1 MENGYIYTRVSTLI
15 QVDGFSLDA
24 QEEEIRAFAK
34 MHGINIIG
42 KYSDE
47 GKSGK
52 NAEHRPA
59 FNQMMEDIR
68 SKKDNIKYIL
78 VFKLSRFARNTSDT
92 AKYLQELASYGIGL
106 LGVKDGID
114 TSTATGKMIA
124 NIMGAVA
131 EVELENIH
139 EQTLAGRQQKARSG
153 LWNGAQAPFGYALEN
168 KFLVVCS
175 EEAEI
180 VKEIFHL
187 YVEEGQTI
195 RYITKKLNDEG
206 VKREQ
211 RGNTR
216 FSVFTERTVRSILK
230 NPVYAGKIA
239 YGRRH
244 TVKVEGTNNE
254 TKVVKQD
261 DESKII
267 LVEGVHEAIVTPE
280 IFAKAETR
288 LGENV
293 RHRKTRSDSTT
304 VYPLTGLIRCPDCG
318 KNIFGYT
325 APPRPRKNGKEGFY
339 PRYISYRC
347 ISGRDRNGISCSLAN
362 KYYSG
367 TKLEKEVR
375 DVVASMV
382 SIPEFIELVSKK
394 VDCATDL
401 TILKKK
407 RESIKAEYAKYYNNL
422 MVNEK
427 RLAELDTS
435 DKHYDR
441 RVDSLNRVMDDLY
454 EKIDDSQSRLDELD
468 NEIAMAEKSTL
479 TKQSIFE
486 MLEGFSKYYDV
497 MTPEDRKALL
507 QAMIS
512 YIELYGEKRAD
523 GHFVKAIHFTFP
535 VTYDGESGALF
546 VRTNEQQVDTGFVVL
561 QFRSLRHCLIQ
572 QLQVV
577 NVQRAVPVHVGD
589 RQLHGGQRNLP
600 GQMAVDLVNVQNV
613 HRAVAVH
620 IALDGRDLFRSGG
633 MAGGAG
639 ECQRPGF
646 VSCGGDAD
654 HTVIPDMT
662 LGGNNFLRYQHSI
675 AHGAMLAPGQTGL
688 GTGSGLGG
696 VHDLGVTGGGNFFLR
711 YQHGI
716 AHRAMLALGQTGLG
730 TGRSLSGVHDLSVT
744 RGEDHCTL

>member
-1 MENGYIYTRVSTLI
+1 MDNAYIYTRVSTLI

-24 QEEEIRAFAK
+24 QEEEIREFAK
-34 MHGINIIG
+34 RHEINIVG

-59 FNQMMEDIR
+59 FNQMMDDIR
-68 SKKDNIKYIL
+68 SKKDNIRYVL

-92 AKYLQELASYGIGL
+92 AKYLQELASFGIGL

-153 LWNGAQAPFGYALEN
+153 LWNGAQAPFGYAIEN
-168 KFLVVCS
+168 KSLVVCP

-180 VKEIFHL
+180 VKEIFRL
-187 YVEEGQTI
+187 YTEEGQTI

-206 VKREQ
+206 MKREQ

-230 NPVYAGKIA
+230 NPIYEGKIA

-254 TKVVKQD
+254 TKVVKQK

-267 LVEGVHEAIVTPE
+267 LVEGIHEAIISPE
-280 IFAKAETR
+280 MFEKAGAK
-288 LGENV
+288 LSENI

-304 VYPLTGLIRCPDCG
+304 VYPLTGLIKCPDCG

-347 ISGRDRNGISCSLAN
+347 ISGRERNGVSCSLAN

-375 DVVASMV
+375 DVIASMV
-382 SIPEFIELVSKK
+382 TIPEFVELVSKK

-401 TILKKK
+401 KALKKK
-407 RESIKAEYAKYYNNL
+407 RDAVISEQSKYSGNL
-422 MVNEK
+422 ISTEK
-427 RLAELDTS
+427 RLTELDAS
-435 DKHYDR
+435 DKHYEK
-441 RVDSLNRVMDDLY
+441 RVDSLNRILDDLY
-454 EKIDDSQSRLDELD
+454 EKIDEVQSRLDEI
-468 NEIAMAEKSTL
+468 NKEISMAEKSSM

-486 MLEGFSKYYDV
+486 MLDGFSKYYDI
-497 MTPEDRKALL
+497 MIPEDKKALL

-512 YIELYGEKRAD
+512 YIELYREKRAD
-523 GHFVKAIHFTFP
+523 GHFVKSIHFTFP

-546 VRTNEQQVDTGFVVL
+546 VRTNEQQVETVCLLSKLNVKQHIEVELTMDEMDLTAAEKKASYEEIKEYVL
-561 QFRSLRHCLIQ
+561 EKFGMKVSHLYIA
-572 QLQVV
+572 QVKRKCGIIERE
-577 NVQRAVPVHVGD
+577 NYNKPKSENAKQPKCPPEKEAAIRE
-589 RQLHGGQRNLP
+589 
-600 GQMAVDLVNVQNV
+600 
-613 HRAVAVH
+613 
-620 IALDGRDLFRSGG
+620 ALEYFK
-633 MAGGAG
+633 M
-639 ECQRPGF
+639 
-646 VSCGGDAD
+646 
-654 HTVIPDMT
+654 I
-662 LGGNNFLRYQHSI
+662 
-675 AHGAMLAPGQTGL
+675 
-688 GTGSGLGG
+688 
-696 VHDLGVTGGGNFFLR
+696 
-711 YQHGI
+711 
-716 AHRAMLALGQTGLG
+716 
-730 TGRSLSGVHDLSVT
+730 
-744 RGEDHCTL
+744 

>member
-1 MENGYIYTRVSTLI
+1 MDNAYIYTRVSTLI

-24 QEEEIRAFAK
+24 QEEEIREFAK
-34 MHGINIIG
+34 RHEINIVG

-59 FNQMMEDIR
+59 FNQMMDDIR
-68 SKKDNIKYIL
+68 SKKDNIRYVL

-92 AKYLQELASYGIGL
+92 AKYLQELASFGIGL

-153 LWNGAQAPFGYALEN
+153 LWNGAQAPFGYAIEN
-168 KFLVVCS
+168 KSLVVCP

-180 VKEIFHL
+180 VKEIFRL
-187 YVEEGQTI
+187 YTEEGQTI

-206 VKREQ
+206 MKREQ

-230 NPVYAGKIA
+230 NPIYEGKIA

-254 TKVVKQD
+254 TKVVKQK

-267 LVEGVHEAIVTPE
+267 LVEGIHEAIISPE
-280 IFAKAETR
+280 MFEKAGAK
-288 LGENV
+288 LSENI

-304 VYPLTGLIRCPDCG
+304 VYPLTGLIKCPDCG

-347 ISGRDRNGISCSLAN
+347 ISGRERNGVSCSLAN

-375 DVVASMV
+375 DVIASMV
-382 SIPEFIELVSKK
+382 TIPEFVELVSKK

-401 TILKKK
+401 KALKKK
-407 RESIKAEYAKYYNNL
+407 RDAVISEQSKYSGNL
-422 MVNEK
+422 ISTEK
-427 RLAELDTS
+427 RLTELDAS
-435 DKHYDR
+435 DKHYEK
-441 RVDSLNRVMDDLY
+441 RVDSLNRILDDLY
-454 EKIDDSQSRLDELD
+454 EKIDEVQSRLDEI
-468 NEIAMAEKSTL
+468 NKEISMAEKSSM

-486 MLEGFSKYYDV
+486 MLDGFSKYYDI
-497 MTPEDRKALL
+497 MIPEDKKALL

-512 YIELYGEKRAD
+512 YIELYREKRAD
-523 GHFVKAIHFTFP
+523 GHFVKSIHFTFP

-546 VRTNEQQVDTGFVVL
+546 VRTNEQQVET
-561 QFRSLRHCLIQ
+561 
-572 QLQVV
+572 
-577 NVQRAVPVHVGD
+577 
-589 RQLHGGQRNLP
+589 
-600 GQMAVDLVNVQNV
+600 
-613 HRAVAVH
+613 
-620 IALDGRDLFRSGG
+620 
-633 MAGGAG
+633 
-639 ECQRPGF
+639 
-646 VSCGGDAD
+646 
-654 HTVIPDMT
+654 
-662 LGGNNFLRYQHSI
+662 
-675 AHGAMLAPGQTGL
+675 
-688 GTGSGLGG
+688 
-696 VHDLGVTGGGNFFLR
+696 
-711 YQHGI
+711 
-716 AHRAMLALGQTGLG
+716 
-730 TGRSLSGVHDLSVT
+730 
-744 RGEDHCTL
+744 

>member
-1 MENGYIYTRVSTLI
+1 MDNAYIYTRVSTLI

-24 QEEEIRAFAK
+24 QEEEIREFAK
-34 MHGINIIG
+34 RHEINIVG

-59 FNQMMEDIR
+59 FNQMMDDIR
-68 SKKDNIKYIL
+68 SKKDNIRYVL

-92 AKYLQELASYGIGL
+92 AKYLQELASFGIGL

-153 LWNGAQAPFGYALEN
+153 LWNGAQAPFGYAIEN
-168 KFLVVCS
+168 KSLVVCP

-180 VKEIFHL
+180 VKEIFRL
-187 YVEEGQTI
+187 YTEEGQTI

-206 VKREQ
+206 MKREQ

-230 NPVYAGKIA
+230 NPIYEGKIA

-254 TKVVKQD
+254 TKVVKQK

-267 LVEGVHEAIVTPE
+267 LVEGIHEAIISPE
-280 IFAKAETR
+280 MFEKAGAK
-288 LGENV
+288 LSENI

-304 VYPLTGLIRCPDCG
+304 VYPLTGLIKCPDCG

-347 ISGRDRNGISCSLAN
+347 ISGRERNGVSCSLAN

-375 DVVASMV
+375 DVIASMV
-382 SIPEFIELVSKK
+382 TIPEFVELVSKK

-401 TILKKK
+401 KALKKK
-407 RESIKAEYAKYYNNL
+407 RDAVISEQSKYSGNL
-422 MVNEK
+422 ISTEK
-427 RLAELDTS
+427 RLTELDAS
-435 DKHYDR
+435 DKHYEK
-441 RVDSLNRVMDDLY
+441 RVDSLNRILDDLY
-454 EKIDDSQSRLDELD
+454 EKIDEVQSRLDEI
-468 NEIAMAEKSTL
+468 NKEISMAEKSSM

-486 MLEGFSKYYDV
+486 MLDGFSKYYDI
-497 MTPEDRKALL
+497 MIPEDKKALL

-512 YIELYGEKRAD
+512 YIELYREKRAD
-523 GHFVKAIHFTFP
+523 GHFVKSIHFTFP

-546 VRTNEQQVDTGFVVL
+546 VRTNEQQVETVVSLSQQKPDDVIRVGLDLDELEVTPAEAKATYGEIKSYVKEHTGLAVSSLYIAQVK
-561 QFRSLRHCLIQ
+561 QKYGIIERENYNKPKSEDARQPKCPADKEKAIVDALRHF
-572 QLQVV
+572 
-577 NVQRAVPVHVGD
+577 
-589 RQLHGGQRNLP
+589 
-600 GQMAVDLVNVQNV
+600 QMINSERMEAAQ
-613 HRAVAVH
+613 
-620 IALDGRDLFRSGG
+620 
-633 MAGGAG
+633 
-639 ECQRPGF
+639 
-646 VSCGGDAD
+646 
-654 HTVIPDMT
+654 
-662 LGGNNFLRYQHSI
+662 
-675 AHGAMLAPGQTGL
+675 
-688 GTGSGLGG
+688 
-696 VHDLGVTGGGNFFLR
+696 
-711 YQHGI
+711 
-716 AHRAMLALGQTGLG
+716 
-730 TGRSLSGVHDLSVT
+730 
-744 RGEDHCTL
+744 

>member
-1 MENGYIYTRVSTLI
+1 MDNAYIYTRVSTLI

-24 QEEEIRAFAK
+24 QEEEIREFAK
-34 MHGINIIG
+34 RHEINIVG

-59 FNQMMEDIR
+59 FNQMMDDIR
-68 SKKDNIKYIL
+68 SKKDNIRYVL

-92 AKYLQELASYGIGL
+92 AKYLQELASFGIGL

-153 LWNGAQAPFGYALEN
+153 LWNGAQAPFGYAIEN
-168 KFLVVCS
+168 KSLVVCP

-180 VKEIFHL
+180 VKEIFRL
-187 YVEEGQTI
+187 YTEEGQTI

-206 VKREQ
+206 MKREQ

-230 NPVYAGKIA
+230 NPIYEGKIA

-254 TKVVKQD
+254 TKVVKQK

-267 LVEGVHEAIVTPE
+267 LVEGIHEAIISPE
-280 IFAKAETR
+280 MFEKAGAK
-288 LGENV
+288 LSENI

-304 VYPLTGLIRCPDCG
+304 VYPLTGLIKCPDCG

-347 ISGRDRNGISCSLAN
+347 ISGRERNGVSCSLAN

-375 DVVASMV
+375 DVIASMV
-382 SIPEFIELVSKK
+382 TIPEFVELVSKK

-401 TILKKK
+401 KALKKK
-407 RESIKAEYAKYYNNL
+407 RDAVISEQSKYSGNL
-422 MVNEK
+422 ISTEK
-427 RLAELDTS
+427 RLTELDAS
-435 DKHYDR
+435 DKHYEK
-441 RVDSLNRVMDDLY
+441 RVDSLNRILDDLY
-454 EKIDDSQSRLDELD
+454 EKIDEVQSRLDEI
-468 NEIAMAEKSTL
+468 NKEISMAEKSSM

-486 MLEGFSKYYDV
+486 MLDGFSKYYDI
-497 MTPEDRKALL
+497 MIPEDKKALL

-512 YIELYGEKRAD
+512 YIELYREKRAD
-523 GHFVKAIHFTFP
+523 GHFVKSIHFTFP

-546 VRTNEQQVDTGFVVL
+546 VRTNEQQVETVV
-561 QFRSLRHCLIQ
+561 CL
-572 QLQVV
+572 
-577 NVQRAVPVHVGD
+577 
-589 RQLHGGQRNLP
+589 
-600 GQMAVDLVNVQNV
+600 
-613 HRAVAVH
+613 
-620 IALDGRDLFRSGG
+620 S
-633 MAGGAG
+633 
-639 ECQRPGF
+639 
-646 VSCGGDAD
+646 
-654 HTVIPDMT
+654 
-662 LGGNNFLRYQHSI
+662 
-675 AHGAMLAPGQTGL
+675 
-688 GTGSGLGG
+688 
-696 VHDLGVTGGGNFFLR
+696 
-711 YQHGI
+711 
-716 AHRAMLALGQTGLG
+716 
-730 TGRSLSGVHDLSVT
+730 
-744 RGEDHCTL
+744 

>member
-1 MENGYIYTRVSTLI
+1 MDNAYIYTRVSTLI

-24 QEEEIRAFAK
+24 QEEEIREFAK
-34 MHGINIIG
+34 RHEINIVG

-59 FNQMMEDIR
+59 FNQMMDDIR
-68 SKKDNIKYIL
+68 SKKDNIRYVL

-92 AKYLQELASYGIGL
+92 AKYLQELASFGIGL

-153 LWNGAQAPFGYALEN
+153 LWNGAQAPFGYAIEN
-168 KFLVVCS
+168 KSLVVCP

-180 VKEIFHL
+180 VKEIFRL
-187 YVEEGQTI
+187 YTEEGQTI

-206 VKREQ
+206 MKREQ

-230 NPVYAGKIA
+230 NPIYEGKIA

-254 TKVVKQD
+254 TKVVKQK

-267 LVEGVHEAIVTPE
+267 LVEGIHEAIISPE
-280 IFAKAETR
+280 MFEKAGAK
-288 LGENV
+288 LSENI

-304 VYPLTGLIRCPDCG
+304 VYPLTGLIKCPDCG

-347 ISGRDRNGISCSLAN
+347 ISGRERNGVSCSLAN

-375 DVVASMV
+375 DVIASMV
-382 SIPEFIELVSKK
+382 TIPEFVELVSKK

-401 TILKKK
+401 KALKKK
-407 RESIKAEYAKYYNNL
+407 RDAVISEQSKYSGNL
-422 MVNEK
+422 ISTEK
-427 RLAELDTS
+427 RLTELDAS
-435 DKHYDR
+435 DKHYEK
-441 RVDSLNRVMDDLY
+441 RVDSLNRILDDLY
-454 EKIDDSQSRLDELD
+454 EKIDEVQSRLDEI
-468 NEIAMAEKSTL
+468 NKEISMAEKSSM

-486 MLEGFSKYYDV
+486 MLDGFSKYYDI
-497 MTPEDRKALL
+497 MIPEDKKALL

-512 YIELYGEKRAD
+512 YIELYREKRAD
-523 GHFVKAIHFTFP
+523 GHFVKSIHFTFP

-546 VRTNEQQVDTGFVVL
+546 VRTNEQQVETV
-561 QFRSLRHCLIQ
+561 CL
-572 QLQVV
+572 
-577 NVQRAVPVHVGD
+577 
-589 RQLHGGQRNLP
+589 
-600 GQMAVDLVNVQNV
+600 
-613 HRAVAVH
+613 
-620 IALDGRDLFRSGG
+620 
-633 MAGGAG
+633 
-639 ECQRPGF
+639 
-646 VSCGGDAD
+646 
-654 HTVIPDMT
+654 
-662 LGGNNFLRYQHSI
+662 
-675 AHGAMLAPGQTGL
+675 
-688 GTGSGLGG
+688 
-696 VHDLGVTGGGNFFLR
+696 
-711 YQHGI
+711 
-716 AHRAMLALGQTGLG
+716 
-730 TGRSLSGVHDLSVT
+730 LSKLNT
-744 RGEDHCTL
+744 K

>member
-34 MHGINIIG
+34 IHGINIVG

-68 SKKDNIKYIL
+68 SKKDSIKYIL

-280 IFAKAETR
+280 MFAKAEIR

-347 ISGRDRNGISCSLAN
+347 ISGRDRNGISCSFAN

-401 TILKKK
+401 SILKKK

-427 RLAELDTS
+427 RLAELDTG

-512 YIELYGEKRAD
+512 YIELYREKRAD

-546 VRTNEQQVDTGFVVL
+546 VRTNKQQVETVVL
-561 QFRSLRHCLIQ
+561 LS
-572 QLQVV
+572 QLKQKPDDYI
-577 NVQRAVPVHVGD
+577 NVTIER
-589 RQLHGGQRNLP
+589 
-600 GQMAVDLVNVQNV
+600 
-613 HRAVAVH
+613 
-620 IALDGRDLFRSGG
+620 
-633 MAGGAG
+633 
-639 ECQRPGF
+639 ECN
-646 VSCGGDAD
+646 CGG
-654 HTVIPDMT
+654 IE
-662 LGGNNFLRYQHSI
+662 
-675 AHGAMLAPGQTGL
+675 
-688 GTGSGLGG
+688 
-696 VHDLGVTGGGNFFLR
+696 
-711 YQHGI
+711 
-716 AHRAMLALGQTGLG
+716 AL
-730 TGRSLSGVHDLSVT
+730 
-744 RGEDHCTL
+744 

>member
-1 MENGYIYTRVSTLI
+1 MDNAYIYTRVSTLI

-24 QEEEIRAFAK
+24 QEEEIREFAK
-34 MHGINIIG
+34 RHEINIVG

-59 FNQMMEDIR
+59 FNQMMDDIR
-68 SKKDNIKYIL
+68 SKKDNIRYVL

-92 AKYLQELASYGIGL
+92 AKYLQELASFGIGL

-153 LWNGAQAPFGYALEN
+153 LWNGAQAPFGYAIEN
-168 KFLVVCS
+168 KSLVVCP

-180 VKEIFHL
+180 VKEIFRL
-187 YVEEGQTI
+187 YTEEGQTI

-206 VKREQ
+206 MKREQ

-230 NPVYAGKIA
+230 NPIYEGKIA

-254 TKVVKQD
+254 TKVVKQK

-267 LVEGVHEAIVTPE
+267 LVEGIHEAIISPE
-280 IFAKAETR
+280 MFEKAGAK
-288 LGENV
+288 LSENI

-304 VYPLTGLIRCPDCG
+304 VYPLTGLIKCPDCG

-347 ISGRDRNGISCSLAN
+347 ISGRERNGVSCSLAN

-375 DVVASMV
+375 DVIASMV
-382 SIPEFIELVSKK
+382 TIPEFVELVSKK

-401 TILKKK
+401 KALKKK
-407 RESIKAEYAKYYNNL
+407 RDAVISEQSKYSGNL
-422 MVNEK
+422 ISTEK
-427 RLAELDTS
+427 RLTELDAS
-435 DKHYDR
+435 DKHYEK
-441 RVDSLNRVMDDLY
+441 RVDSLNRILDDLY
-454 EKIDDSQSRLDELD
+454 EKIDEVQSRLDEI
-468 NEIAMAEKSTL
+468 NKEISMAEKSSM

-486 MLEGFSKYYDV
+486 MLDGFSKYYDI
-497 MTPEDRKALL
+497 MIPEDKKALL

-512 YIELYGEKRAD
+512 YIELYREKRAD
-523 GHFVKAIHFTFP
+523 GHFVKSIHFTFP

-546 VRTNEQQVDTGFVVL
+546 VRTNEQQVETVVQLSKGEIQSKKIRVDFSLEDMDMSGF
-561 QFRSLRHCLIQ
+561 QK
-572 QLQVV
+572 
-577 NVQRAVPVHVGD
+577 
-589 RQLHGGQRNLP
+589 
-600 GQMAVDLVNVQNV
+600 
-613 HRAVAVH
+613 
-620 IALDGRDLFRSGG
+620 
-633 MAGGAG
+633 GATYG
-639 ECQRPGF
+639 EIKAY
-646 VSCGGDAD
+646 VKE
-654 HTVIPDMT
+654 H
-662 LGGNNFLRYQHSI
+662 
-675 AHGAMLAPGQTGL
+675 TGL
-688 GTGSGLGG
+688 TVSSLYIAQ
-696 VHDLGVTGGGNFFLR
+696 VKQR
-711 YQHGI
+711 CGI
-716 AHRAMLALGQTGLG
+716 IERENYNKPKSENAKQPQCPQEKEAAIRAALE
-730 TGRSLSGVHDLSVT
+730 HFKMI
-744 RGEDHCTL
+744 

>member
-546 VRTNEQQVDTGFVVL
+546 VRTNEQQVETVVL
-561 QFRSLRHCLIQ
+561 LSKGKVDSKKIRVEFSLEDMDMSEFQDGATYTQIKDYVLEHSGLKVSNLYISQIKRKCGIE
-572 QLQVV
+572 
-577 NVQRAVPVHVGD
+577 VGKNY
-589 RQLHGGQRNLP
+589 NLP
-600 GQMAVDLVNVQNV
+600 KSVDSKQPQCPPEKEKAIREALKYFQM
-613 HRAVAVH
+613 
-620 IALDGRDLFRSGG
+620 I
-633 MAGGAG
+633 
-639 ECQRPGF
+639 
-646 VSCGGDAD
+646 
-654 HTVIPDMT
+654 
-662 LGGNNFLRYQHSI
+662 
-675 AHGAMLAPGQTGL
+675 
-688 GTGSGLGG
+688 
-696 VHDLGVTGGGNFFLR
+696 
-711 YQHGI
+711 
-716 AHRAMLALGQTGLG
+716 
-730 TGRSLSGVHDLSVT
+730 
-744 RGEDHCTL
+744 

>member
-1 MENGYIYTRVSTLI
+1 MDNAYIYTRVSTLI

-24 QEEEIRAFAK
+24 QEEEIREFAK
-34 MHGINIIG
+34 RHEINIVG

-59 FNQMMEDIR
+59 FNQMMDDIR
-68 SKKDNIKYIL
+68 SKKDNIRYVL

-92 AKYLQELASYGIGL
+92 AKYLQELASFGIGL

-153 LWNGAQAPFGYALEN
+153 LWNGAQAPFGYAIEN
-168 KFLVVCS
+168 KSLVVCP

-180 VKEIFHL
+180 VKEIFRL
-187 YVEEGQTI
+187 YTEEGQTI

-206 VKREQ
+206 MKREQ

-230 NPVYAGKIA
+230 NPIYEGKIA

-254 TKVVKQD
+254 TKVVKQK

-267 LVEGVHEAIVTPE
+267 LVEGIHEAIISPE
-280 IFAKAETR
+280 MFEKAGAK
-288 LGENV
+288 LSENI

-304 VYPLTGLIRCPDCG
+304 VYPLTGLIKCPDCG

-347 ISGRDRNGISCSLAN
+347 ISGRERNGVSCSLAN

-375 DVVASMV
+375 DVIASMV
-382 SIPEFIELVSKK
+382 TIPEFVELVSKK

-401 TILKKK
+401 KALKKK
-407 RESIKAEYAKYYNNL
+407 RDAVISEQSKYSGNL
-422 MVNEK
+422 ISTEK
-427 RLAELDTS
+427 RLTELDAS
-435 DKHYDR
+435 DKHYEK
-441 RVDSLNRVMDDLY
+441 RVDSLNRILDDLY
-454 EKIDDSQSRLDELD
+454 EKIDEVQSRLDEI
-468 NEIAMAEKSTL
+468 NKEISMAEKSSM

-486 MLEGFSKYYDV
+486 MLDGFSKYYDI
-497 MTPEDRKALL
+497 MIPEDKKALL

-512 YIELYGEKRAD
+512 YIELYREKRAD
-523 GHFVKAIHFTFP
+523 GHFVKSIHFTFP

-546 VRTNEQQVDTGFVVL
+546 VRTNEQQVECVVL
-561 QFRSLRHCLIQ
+561 MS
-572 QLQVV
+572 
-577 NVQRAVPVHVGD
+577 
-589 RQLHGGQRNLP
+589 
-600 GQMAVDLVNVQNV
+600 
-613 HRAVAVH
+613 
-620 IALDGRDLFRSGG
+620 
-633 MAGGAG
+633 
-639 ECQRPGF
+639 
-646 VSCGGDAD
+646 
-654 HTVIPDMT
+654 
-662 LGGNNFLRYQHSI
+662 
-675 AHGAMLAPGQTGL
+675 
-688 GTGSGLGG
+688 
-696 VHDLGVTGGGNFFLR
+696 
-711 YQHGI
+711 
-716 AHRAMLALGQTGLG
+716 
-730 TGRSLSGVHDLSVT
+730 
-744 RGEDHCTL
+744 RGE

>member
-1 MENGYIYTRVSTLI
+1 MDNAYIYTRVSTLI

-24 QEEEIRAFAK
+24 QEEEIREFAK
-34 MHGINIIG
+34 RHEINIVG

-59 FNQMMEDIR
+59 FNQMMDDIR
-68 SKKDNIKYIL
+68 SKKDNIRYVL

-92 AKYLQELASYGIGL
+92 AKYLQELASFGIGL

-153 LWNGAQAPFGYALEN
+153 LWNGAQAPFGYAIEN
-168 KFLVVCS
+168 KSLVVCP

-180 VKEIFHL
+180 VKEIFRL
-187 YVEEGQTI
+187 YTEEGQTI

-206 VKREQ
+206 MKREQ

-230 NPVYAGKIA
+230 NPIYEGKIA

-254 TKVVKQD
+254 TKVVKQK

-267 LVEGVHEAIVTPE
+267 LVEGIHEAIISPE
-280 IFAKAETR
+280 MFEKAGAK
-288 LGENV
+288 LSENI

-304 VYPLTGLIRCPDCG
+304 VYPLTGLIKCPDCG

-347 ISGRDRNGISCSLAN
+347 ISGRERNGVSCSLAN

-375 DVVASMV
+375 DVIASMV
-382 SIPEFIELVSKK
+382 TIPEFVELVSKK

-401 TILKKK
+401 KALKKK
-407 RESIKAEYAKYYNNL
+407 RDAVISEQSKYSGNL
-422 MVNEK
+422 ISTEK
-427 RLAELDTS
+427 RLTELDAS
-435 DKHYDR
+435 DKHYEK
-441 RVDSLNRVMDDLY
+441 RVDSLNRILDDLY
-454 EKIDDSQSRLDELD
+454 EKIDEVQSRLDEI
-468 NEIAMAEKSTL
+468 NKEISMAEKSSM

-486 MLEGFSKYYDV
+486 MLDGFSKYYDI
-497 MTPEDRKALL
+497 MIPEDKKALL

-512 YIELYGEKRAD
+512 YIELYREKRAD
-523 GHFVKAIHFTFP
+523 GHFVKSIHFTFP

-546 VRTNEQQVDTGFVVL
+546 VRTNEQQVETVV
-561 QFRSLRHCLIQ
+561 Q
-572 QLQVV
+572 
-577 NVQRAVPVHVGD
+577 
-589 RQLHGGQRNLP
+589 
-600 GQMAVDLVNVQNV
+600 LVNIV
-613 HRAVAVH
+613 
-620 IALDGRDLFRSGG
+620 
-633 MAGGAG
+633 
-639 ECQRPGF
+639 
-646 VSCGGDAD
+646 
-654 HTVIPDMT
+654 
-662 LGGNNFLRYQHSI
+662 
-675 AHGAMLAPGQTGL
+675 
-688 GTGSGLGG
+688 
-696 VHDLGVTGGGNFFLR
+696 
-711 YQHGI
+711 
-716 AHRAMLALGQTGLG
+716 
-730 TGRSLSGVHDLSVT
+730 
-744 RGEDHCTL
+744 